1 LGIKCFNANPKN
13 PLLKPETLKGWQ
25 KSALT
30 QTHRRTLIV
39 ARIASGAL
47 GGFRRFDKMPVGN
60 ASILMGD
67 LEPKPFQ
74 AFEVFGD
81 RL

>member
-1 LGIKCFNANPKN
+1 MAASSVSFPAPIMRINACRSSD
-13 PLLKPETLKGWQ
+13 LALSPENK
-25 KSALT
+25 
-30 QTHRRTLIV
+30 V
-39 ARIASGAL
+39 AL